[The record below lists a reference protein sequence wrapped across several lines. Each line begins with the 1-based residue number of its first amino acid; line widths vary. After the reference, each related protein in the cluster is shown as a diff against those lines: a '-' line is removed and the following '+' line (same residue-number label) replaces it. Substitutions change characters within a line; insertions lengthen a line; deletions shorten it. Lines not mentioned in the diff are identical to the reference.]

1 MPAEYC
7 RQICITFVSAIGVM
21 RVLQAGGVRASCMS
35 VAVGTMPKGSHCV
48 WEGGRRGSGNGG
60 RRGRETERE
69 RDSEEATKREGREWM
84 DGGRMV
90 ARGFAEQ
97 EGAQAKA
104 AAPVAA

>member
-35 VAVGTMPKGSHCV
+35 VAVCTGPKGSNCV
-48 WEGGRRGSGNGG
+48 WEGGRRGSGKGG
-60 RRGRETERE
+60 RRGRERE
-69 RDSEEATKREGREWM
+69 RDSEEATKREGREWR